1 MTSCSGQEYHVGDF
15 VFSADFD
22 SGNLGGVSL
31 DEEEEGEEEATAASR
46 DLSPTLRPSTSTLQ
60 VRKIALLSEKLGSWF
75 LFQ

>member
-1 MTSCSGQEYHVGDF
+1 
-15 VFSADFD
+15 
-22 SGNLGGVSL
+22 L